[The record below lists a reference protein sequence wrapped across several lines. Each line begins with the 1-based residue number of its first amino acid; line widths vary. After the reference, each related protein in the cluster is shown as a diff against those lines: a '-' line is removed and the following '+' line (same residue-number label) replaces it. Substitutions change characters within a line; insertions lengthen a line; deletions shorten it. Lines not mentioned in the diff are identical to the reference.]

1 MPEPKYHEVTIKVL
15 LGVAKNGKEK
25 TQRETYLVD
34 ALSVT
39 EAEAKMHEYLKGTQL
54 EYTVSAAK
62 QSRIIGVL

>member
-1 MPEPKYHEVTIKVL
+1 MADSKYHEVTIKVL

-62 QSRIIGVL
+62 QSKIVSVI